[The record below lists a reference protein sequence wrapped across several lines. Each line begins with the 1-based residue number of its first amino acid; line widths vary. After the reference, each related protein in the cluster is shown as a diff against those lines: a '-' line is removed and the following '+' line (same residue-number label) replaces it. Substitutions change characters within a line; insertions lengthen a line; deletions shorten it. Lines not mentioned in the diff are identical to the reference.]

1 MDWTALI
8 IALLSGTTL
17 GGIVEAI
24 RYRRENKRMKEAEAA
39 KAENEVKDNE
49 ADTQIKQ
56 MDVADKYFHGML
68 EMLEQVKQSTENG
81 NLNQEKIMDKLDNLD
96 SRMAIVEKGLTNVV
110 TYLNGDY
117 QLFLAEQIKRAAAPA
132 EDDKQE
138 EK

>member
-24 RYRRENKRMKEAEAA
+24 RYRRENKRIKEAETA

-49 ADTQIKQ
+49 TDTQMKQ
-56 MDVADKYFHGML
+56 MDMADKYFDGML
-68 EMLEQVKQSTENG
+68 KMLEQVKNSTESG
-81 NLNQEKIMDKLDNLD
+81 NVNQKKMMDDLSDIRKRIAVLEESTSN
-96 SRMAIVEKGLTNVV
+96 IV

-117 QLFLAEQIKRAAAPA
+117 QNWLDNQIRNGRLVEDEQ
-132 EDDKQE
+132 
-138 EK
+138 

>member
-24 RYRRENKRMKEAEAA
+24 RYRRENKRIKEAETA

-49 ADTQIKQ
+49 TDTQMKQ
-56 MDVADKYFHGML
+56 MDMADKYFDGML
-68 EMLEQVKQSTENG
+68 KMLEQVKNSTESG
-81 NLNQEKIMDKLDNLD
+81 NVNQKKMMDDLSDIRKRIAVLETSTSN
-96 SRMAIVEKGLTNVV
+96 IV

-117 QLFLAEQIKRAAAPA
+117 QNWLDSQIRNGRLVEDEQ
-132 EDDKQE
+132 
-138 EK
+138 

>member
-24 RYRRENKRMKEAEAA
+24 RYRRENKRIKQAETA

-49 ADTQIKQ
+49 TDTQMKQ
-56 MDVADKYFHGML
+56 MDMADKYFEGML
-68 EMLEQVKQSTENG
+68 KMLEQVKSSTEKSN
-81 NLNQEKIMDKLDNLD
+81 NNQENIIAKIDDVTNRVIK
-96 SRMAIVEKGLTNVV
+96 VEDTLSNIV

-117 QLFLAEQIKRAAAPA
+117 QLYLAEQIKRGSLEP
-132 EDDKQE
+132 K
-138 EK
+138 

>member
-117 QLFLAEQIKRAAAPA
+117 QLFLAEQIKRAAAPT